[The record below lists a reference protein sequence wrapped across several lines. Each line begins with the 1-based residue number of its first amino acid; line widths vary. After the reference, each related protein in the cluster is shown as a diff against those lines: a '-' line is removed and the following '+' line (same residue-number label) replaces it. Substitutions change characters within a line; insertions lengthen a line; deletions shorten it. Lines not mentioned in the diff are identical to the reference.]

1 MVASTLLDRLQKVCN
16 VDVDDASVELIKSLP
31 FKPYNQTSNQHIITE
46 ELLKPSNR
54 TLLTE
59 LAAKYG
65 KQGWE
70 TAVEFCARILPFI
83 TGRVLVQISPRVIND
98 SAAIIR
104 QCERFAEYF
113 HEKDVPLS
121 RFAIKLPFSGSAA
134 AAAAELNS
142 RGIRTLAT
150 AVFSLEQAI
159 AASQSNCLFIS
170 PYFNEI
176 AAHFDNSLQ
185 PETTD
190 VALEHPM
197 SATILQI
204 LETFAR
210 VYETTGKEQPVMV
223 IASHLNTAEV
233 LAMAE
238 LGCQHVTVSAP
249 NLRKLQ
255 ETPDVLPPIEK
266 VNRVH
271 PYAAF
276 DVPQRLRALIS
287 KDPLGGTRSDGSLAS
302 MKTDYLAS
310 GGQKLDSFIQTD
322 RAVRKKFEDARRF
335 FLDAEAR
342 AEEVIENE
350 IAMASG

>member
-1 MVASTLLDRLQKVCN
+1 
-16 VDVDDASVELIKSLP
+16 
-31 FKPYNQTSNQHIITE
+31 
-46 ELLKPSNR
+46 
-54 TLLTE
+54 
-59 LAAKYG
+59 
-65 KQGWE
+65 
-70 TAVEFCARILPFI
+70 
-83 TGRVLVQISPRVIND
+83 
-98 SAAIIR
+98 
-104 QCERFAEYF
+104 
-113 HEKDVPLS
+113 
-121 RFAIKLPFSGSAA
+121 
-134 AAAAELNS
+134 
-142 RGIRTLAT
+142 
-150 AVFSLEQAI
+150 
-159 AASQSNCLFIS
+159 
-170 PYFNEI
+170 
-176 AAHFDNSLQ
+176 
-185 PETTD
+185 
-190 VALEHPM
+190 M

-310 GGQKLDSFIQTD
+310 GGQKLDSFIQTN
-322 RAVRKKFEDARRF
+322 RVVKKKFEDARRF

-350 IAMASG
+350 IAMASD